1 VEGTMKVIL
10 IADEPSLGKAGE
22 IVQVKDGFAR
32 NYLIPKKKALPATPD
47 NLNRLEQM
55 RKQLEASKAKARQ
68 AAETLSAKLEK
79 MDLVFRRQAA
89 GTEKLFGSV
98 TSMDIE
104 KALKEKGIEVD
115 RKRIQLPE
123 PIKQL
128 GEFTVPVKLHPEVT
142 ANLRVKVVKA

>member
-1 VEGTMKVIL
+1 MKVIL
-10 IADEPSLGKAGE
+10 IADEPGLGKAGE

>member
-1 VEGTMKVIL
+1 MKVIL

-47 NLNRLEQM
+47 NLTRLEQM
-55 RKQLEASKAKARQ
+55 RKQLEASKAKVKQ

>member
-1 VEGTMKVIL
+1 MKVIL

-79 MDLVFRRQAA
+79 MDLVFRRQAP

>member
-1 VEGTMKVIL
+1 MKVIL

-32 NYLIPKKKALPATPD
+32 NYLIPKKKALPATPE
-47 NLNRLEQM
+47 NLSRVEQT
-55 RKQLEASKAKARQ
+55 RRQLEASKAKAKQ
-68 AAETLSAKLEK
+68 AAEILSAKIEK
-79 MDLVFRRQAA
+79 MDLVFKRQA
-89 GTEKLFGSV
+89 GEKEKLFGSV

-115 RKRIQLPE
+115 RKRIQLQE

-128 GEFTVPVKLHPEVT
+128 GEFTVPVRLHSEVT
-142 ANLRVKVVKA
+142 ANLRIRVIRG

>member
-1 VEGTMKVIL
+1 MKVIL

-47 NLNRLEQM
+47 NLSRLEQM

-142 ANLRVKVVKA
+142 ANLRVRVIRA

>member
-1 VEGTMKVIL
+1 MKVIL